1 MFSLARNGERFGYCA
16 KDKAGIDK
24 YRGWYID
31 DHVVAEA
38 ALVQQRLWESS
49 KKTIL
54 QSEAEQVAR
63 DTLEEQITVVE
74 VNG

>member
-1 MFSLARNGERFGYCA
+1 MWSLARNGERFGYCA
-16 KDKAGIDK
+16 KDKAGIEK

-38 ALVQQRLWESS
+38 ARVQQKL
-49 KKTIL
+49 
-54 QSEAEQVAR
+54 
-63 DTLEEQITVVE
+63 VE